1 MSANISIIS
10 LFCKQM
16 REKRSPSADLSSR
29 KNEENEASPPTPP
42 RRGRGVKCLEDRVQI
57 EYNWRT
63 YHSPLLG
70 EPRVAVRWVNSTR
83 KANGWGW
90 GFSLFSFLLFEAGGE
105 TSFLFIFFF
114 IFNTFLYDQ
123 IEMKMR
129 FLRLCEAISWLRCPC
144 FCHLAL

>member
-16 REKRSPSADLSSR
+16 REKRGLSYGPSTK

-63 YHSPLLG
+63 YHSPPWRTNGRCSLSELNG
-70 EPRVAVRWVNSTR
+70 ES
-83 KANGWGW
+83 KG
-90 GFSLFSFLLFEAGGE
+90 AGGE
-105 TSFLFIFFF
+105 ASFLFTFFL

-123 IEMKMR
+123 IEMKTC
-129 FLRLCEAISWLRCPC
+129 FLCLCEAISWLWCPY
-144 FCHLAL
+144 FYYLAL

>member
-1 MSANISIIS
+1 MVLMSANIGIIS

-16 REKRSPSADLSSR
+16 REKRGLSADLSPK

-70 EPRVAVRWVNSTR
+70 EPTVAVR
-83 KANGWGW
+83 
-90 GFSLFSFLLFEAGGE
+90 
-105 TSFLFIFFF
+105 
-114 IFNTFLYDQ
+114 
-123 IEMKMR
+123 
-129 FLRLCEAISWLRCPC
+129 
-144 FCHLAL
+144 

>member
-16 REKRSPSADLSSR
+16 REKRGLSRGPSTK

-70 EPRVAVRWVNSTR
+70 EPTVAVRWVNSTR
-83 KANGWGW
+83 KAKGWGW

-105 TSFLFIFFF
+105 ASFLFTFFL

-123 IEMKMR
+123 IEMKTC
-129 FLRLCEAISWLRCPC
+129 FLCLCEAILWLWRPY
-144 FCHLAL
+144 FYYLAL